1 MNEKEK
7 MINGYLYFSG
17 DEDLYK
23 ERLEAKDLCFKYNN
37 TAPSDTKARMEIIRK
52 LFSKTGEFF
61 NIESDF

>member
-37 TAPSDTKARMEIIRK
+37 TAPSDT
-52 LFSKTGEFF
+52 
-61 NIESDF
+61 